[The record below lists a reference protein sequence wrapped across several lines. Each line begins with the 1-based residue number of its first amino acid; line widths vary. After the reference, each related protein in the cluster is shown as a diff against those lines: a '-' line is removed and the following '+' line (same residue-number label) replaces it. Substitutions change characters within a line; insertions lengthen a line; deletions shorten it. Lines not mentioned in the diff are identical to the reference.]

1 MFISPQTHGASVVAR
16 ACYRYHVGRLRIG
29 DPKGGATAAPK
40 NEGNAMPTTIK
51 RLLPRLFALSTCAAL
66 AACGAGAHHAQSTAP
81 APAHARASAH
91 WLGTWA
97 ASQQIPERRNTLPNA
112 ALTNAT
118 LRQIVHL
125 SVGGHELRVR
135 FSNVFGTTPLHIVA
149 AQIAV
154 PVSRTTGAIDPST
167 DTPLAFGGRPGI
179 RIPPGAA
186 YYSDP
191 VAFHAKAL
199 SDLAVTIYLR
209 KPPRRQTSHPGSRET
224 SFLLHGEHVTA
235 ADLPGAMRFNHWF
248 FLSGVDVKVRG
259 PAAAIVTLGDSI
271 TDGHATPNNSDTRWP
286 DDLARRLQASPAT
299 RHLSVLNVGTGGN
312 RLLRYGLG
320 PDALA
325 RFDRDVL
332 GQTGVRYLIVLEGV
346 NDLGVATMHGRISA
360 AQNAALVRN
369 IIGAYRQIIL
379 RAHAHGIK
387 VIGGTITPFG
397 GSTYYHPSAETERDR
412 REINA
417 WIRAP
422 GHFDAVVDFAKVVR
436 DPQHPQRLNPA
447 YDSGDNLHPNPAG
460 YRAMAAAIPL
470 SLFTAMKHAARAGQ

>member
-1 MFISPQTHGASVVAR
+1 MPSTLKQSLS
-16 ACYRYHVGRLRIG
+16 RLCVWS
-29 DPKGGATAAPK
+29 A
-40 NEGNAMPTTIK
+40 
-51 RLLPRLFALSTCAAL
+51 CAAL
-66 AACGAGAHHAQSTAP
+66 AACSASGPAGAPSHAP
-81 APAHARASAH
+81 APSAAPSATVAH

-97 ASQQIPERRNTLPNA
+97 SSQQIPETRNALPAA

-125 SVGGHELRVR
+125 TVGGHELRVR
-135 FSNVFGTTPLHIVA
+135 FANVFGTTPLHILA
-149 AQIAV
+149 AHIAL
-154 PVSRTTGAIDPST
+154 PVSRATGAIDPAT
-167 DTPLAFGGRPGI
+167 DTALAFGGRASVT
-179 RIPPGAA
+179 IPPGAV

-191 VAFHAKAL
+191 VAFDAKPL

-209 KPPRRQTSHPGSRET
+209 KPPVRQTSHPGSRET
-224 SFLLHGEHVTA
+224 SFLLHGNHVA
-235 ADLPGAMRFNHWF
+235 AVQLPGAMRFNHWF
-248 FLSGVDVKVRG
+248 FLSGLDVRVHG

-286 DDLARRLQASPAT
+286 DDLARRLQSSPAT

-332 GQTGVRYLIVLEGV
+332 GQPGVRYVIVIEGV
-346 NDLGVATMHGRISA
+346 NDLGVAGMHGPITA
-360 AQNAALVRN
+360 AQNAALVRH

-387 VIGGTITPFG
+387 VIGGTITPFK
-397 GSTYYHPSAETERDR
+397 GSSYYRPSAATLQDR
-412 REINA
+412 KQINA

-422 GHFDAVVDFAKVVR
+422 GHFDAVVDFAKAVR
-436 DPQHPQRLNPA
+436 DPQHPARLLPS

-460 YRAMAAAIPL
+460 YRAMADAIPL
-470 SLFTAMKHAARAGQ
+470 SLFKLPTSPDGSPQ

>member
-1 MFISPQTHGASVVAR
+1 MSKMMN
-16 ACYRYHVGRLRIG
+16 RLV
-29 DPKGGATAAPK
+29 
-40 NEGNAMPTTIK
+40 
-51 RLLPRLFALSTCAAL
+51 PRLFVFTACATL
-66 AACGAGAHHAQSTAP
+66 AACGVRGTGTRGAGSAPRAAPSPAVARIAHETP
-81 APAHARASAH
+81 H

-97 ASQQIPERRNTLPNA
+97 ASQQIPEPRNALPHA

-135 FSNVFGTTPLHIVA
+135 FSNAFGTSALRIVA
-149 AQIAV
+149 AHIAK
-154 PVSRTTGAIDPST
+154 PRSRTSGAIDPAT
-167 DTPLAFGGRPGI
+167 DTALTFGGRQSI
-179 RIPPGAA
+179 SIPPGAV

-191 VAFHAKAL
+191 VAFDARPL
-199 SDLAVTIYLR
+199 SDLAVTLYLR
-209 KPPRRQTSHPGSRET
+209 KPPQRQTSHPGSRET
-224 SFLLHGEHVTA
+224 SFLVHGDHVA
-235 ADLPGAMRFNHWF
+235 AGTLPGARRFNHWF
-248 FLSGVDVKVRG
+248 FLSGVDVRVRG
-259 PAAAIVTLGDSI
+259 PGAAIVTLGDSI
-271 TDGHATPNNSDTRWP
+271 TDGHATPNNSNTRWP
-286 DDLARRLQASPAT
+286 DDLARRLHASAAA
-299 RHLSVLNVGTGGN
+299 RHLSVVNVGTGGN

-332 GQTGVRYLIVLEGV
+332 AQAGVRYLIVIEGV

-360 AQNAALVRN
+360 ARHAALVRN

-387 VIGGTITPFG
+387 VIGGTITPFA
-397 GSTYYHPSAETERDR
+397 GSTYYHPSAATLRDR

-422 GHFDAVVDFAKVVR
+422 GHFDAVVDFAKAVR
-436 DPQHPQRLNPA
+436 DPKHPARLLPA

-470 SLFTAMKHAARAGQ
+470 SLFVRPKHAGGSHR

>member
-1 MFISPQTHGASVVAR
+1 
-16 ACYRYHVGRLRIG
+16 
-29 DPKGGATAAPK
+29 
-40 NEGNAMPTTIK
+40 MPTNIK
-51 RLLPRLFALSTCAAL
+51 CLLPRLLALSACAAL
-66 AACGAGAHHAQSTAP
+66 SACGARTHHAHPSTP
-81 APAHARASAH
+81 APAHAQARAAAH

-97 ASQQIPERRNTLPNA
+97 SSQQIPERRNTLPSA

-135 FSNVFGTTPLHIVA
+135 FSNVFGTTPLHIIA
-149 AQIAV
+149 AHLAV
-154 PVSRTTGAIDPST
+154 PVSRTTGAIDPAT
-167 DTPLAFGGRPGI
+167 DVDLTFGGRPGI
-179 RIPPGAA
+179 RIPPGAS

-209 KPPRRQTSHPGSRET
+209 KPPLRQTSHPGSRET
-224 SFLLHGEHVTA
+224 SFLLHGNHVA
-235 ADLPGAMRFNHWF
+235 AAHLPGAMRFNHWF
-248 FLSGVDVKVRG
+248 FLSGVDVKVHG
-259 PAAAIVTLGDSI
+259 PAAAVVTLGDSI

-360 AQNAALVRN
+360 AQNTALVRN
-369 IIGAYRQIIL
+369 IIGAYRQIVL
-379 RAHAHGIK
+379 RAREHGIK

-397 GSTYYHPSAETERDR
+397 GSNYYHPSAATERDR

-436 DPQHPQRLNPA
+436 DPQHPERLNPT

-470 SLFTAMKHAARAGQ
+470 SLFTPAKHSASAGR

>member
-1 MFISPQTHGASVVAR
+1 
-16 ACYRYHVGRLRIG
+16 
-29 DPKGGATAAPK
+29 
-40 NEGNAMPTTIK
+40 MPMMMK
-51 RLLPRLFALSTCAAL
+51 RLLPRLFALSVCAAL
-66 AACGAGAHHAQSTAP
+66 AACGSGEHPTPAAAPVPAQAHTQAA
-81 APAHARASAH
+81 AH

-97 ASQQIPERRNTLPNA
+97 ASQQIPEPHNTLPSG
-112 ALTNAT
+112 ALTDAT

-125 SVGGHELRVR
+125 SVGGRELRVR
-135 FSNVFGTTPLHIVA
+135 FSNVFGTTPLHILA
-149 AQIAV
+149 AHIAV
-154 PVSRTTGAIDPST
+154 PVSRTTGAIDPAT
-167 DTPLAFGGRPGI
+167 DTRLTFGARPGI

-191 VAFHAKAL
+191 VAFRAKAL

-209 KPPRRQTSHPGSRET
+209 KPPLRQTSHPGSRET
-224 SFLLHGEHVTA
+224 SFLLHGEHVA
-235 ADLPGAMRFNHWF
+235 AASLPGAMRFNHWF
-248 FLSGVDVKVRG
+248 FLSGVDVKVHG

-360 AQNAALVRN
+360 AQHAALVRN

-397 GSTYYHPSAETERDR
+397 GSTYYHPSAATERDR

-447 YDSGDNLHPNPAG
+447 YDSGDHLHPNPAG

-470 SLFTAMKHAARAGQ
+470 SLFSSAKRPAGTHR

>member
-1 MFISPQTHGASVVAR
+1 MLPMQ
-16 ACYRYHVGRLRIG
+16 
-29 DPKGGATAAPK
+29 
-40 NEGNAMPTTIK
+40 K
-51 RLLPRLFALSTCAAL
+51 RLLPRLLLWSGCAAL
-66 AACGAGAHHAQSTAP
+66 AACSAAAP
-81 APAHARASAH
+81 APTHPRGNEAVH

-97 ASQQIPERRNTLPNA
+97 SSQQIPEPDNTLPPA

-125 SVGGHELRVR
+125 SVGGHELRIR
-135 FSNVFGTTPLHIVA
+135 FSNVFGTSSLRIVA
-149 AQIAV
+149 AHIAK
-154 PVSRTTGAIDPST
+154 PVSRTTGQIDPAT
-167 DTPLAFGGRPGI
+167 DTPLTFGGRAGVT
-179 RIPPGAA
+179 IPPGAA

-191 VAFHAKAL
+191 VAFDAKPL

-209 KPPRRQTSHPGSRET
+209 KPPERQTSHPGSRET
-224 SFLLHGEHVTA
+224 SFLVHGDQVA
-235 ADLPGAMRFNHWF
+235 AVSLPGAVRFNHWF
-248 FLSGVDVKVRG
+248 FLSGVDVQVRG
-259 PAAAIVTLGDSI
+259 AAAAIVTLGDSI
-271 TDGHATPNNSDTRWP
+271 TDGHATANNSDTRWP

-299 RHLSVLNVGTGGN
+299 RQISVLNVGTGGN

-346 NDLGVATMHGRISA
+346 NDLGVATLHGPISA
-360 AQNAALVRN
+360 ARNAALVRN

-387 VIGGTITPFG
+387 VIGATITPFE
-397 GSTYYHPSAETERDR
+397 GSHYYHPSASTLRDR
-412 REINA
+412 RQINA

-436 DPQHPQRLNPA
+436 DPRHPQRLAPA

-460 YRAMAAAIPL
+460 YRAMANAIPL
-470 SLFTAMKHAARAGQ
+470 SLFKLPATSAGARR

>member
-1 MFISPQTHGASVVAR
+1 MSR
-16 ACYRYHVGRLRIG
+16 
-29 DPKGGATAAPK
+29 
-40 NEGNAMPTTIK
+40 MIK
-51 RLLPRLFALSTCAAL
+51 RLLPGLLALSACAAL
-66 AACGAGAHHAQSTAP
+66 SACGAPTHHAPSTAG
-81 APAHARASAH
+81 ASVPAHARASAH

-209 KPPRRQTSHPGSRET
+209 KPPLRQTSHPGSRET
-224 SFLLHGEHVTA
+224 SFLLHGEHLTA

-397 GSTYYHPSAETERDR
+397 GSTYYHPSAATERDR

-417 WIRAP
+417 WIRVP

-436 DPQHPQRLNPA
+436 DPQHPQRLNPT

-470 SLFTAMKHAARAGQ
+470 SLFTAMKHSARAGQ

>member
-1 MFISPQTHGASVVAR
+1 
-16 ACYRYHVGRLRIG
+16 
-29 DPKGGATAAPK
+29 
-40 NEGNAMPTTIK
+40 MPTMIK
-51 RLLPRLFALSTCAAL
+51 RLLQRLFALSTCAAL

-81 APAHARASAH
+81 VPVPAHTRAAAH

-97 ASQQIPERRNTLPNA
+97 ASQQIPEPRNTLPSA

-149 AQIAV
+149 AHIAV
-154 PVSRTTGAIDPST
+154 PVSRTTGAIDPAT
-167 DTPLAFGGRPGI
+167 DVALTFGGRPGI

-186 YYSDP
+186 YYCDP
-191 VAFHAKAL
+191 VAFHARAL

-209 KPPRRQTSHPGSRET
+209 KPPLRQTSHPGSRET

-248 FLSGVDVKVRG
+248 FLSGVDVKVHG

-332 GQTGVRYLIVLEGV
+332 GQTGARYLIVLEGV

-360 AQNAALVRN
+360 AQQAALVRN

-397 GSTYYHPSAETERDR
+397 GSTYYHPSAATERDR

-436 DPQHPQRLNPA
+436 DRQHPERLNPKF
-447 YDSGDNLHPNPAG
+447 DSGDNLHPNPAG

-470 SLFTAMKHAARAGQ
+470 SLFTSAKHSAGAGQ

>member
-1 MFISPQTHGASVVAR
+1 
-16 ACYRYHVGRLRIG
+16 
-29 DPKGGATAAPK
+29 
-40 NEGNAMPTTIK
+40 MPMLIK
-51 RLLPRLFALSTCAAL
+51 RLLPCLCALSVCAAL
-66 AACGAGAHHAQSTAP
+66 TACGAGGAAGGHRPQAAATAP
-81 APAHARASAH
+81 ARPPARATAQ

-97 ASQQIPERRNTLPNA
+97 ASQQIPEPGNTLPSA
-112 ALTNAT
+112 ALTRAT

-125 SVGGHELRVR
+125 SVGGSELRVR
-135 FSNVFGTTPLHIVA
+135 FSNVFGTTPLHILA
-149 AQIAV
+149 AHIAV
-154 PVSRTTGAIDPST
+154 PVSRTTGAINPAT
-167 DTPLAFGGRPGI
+167 DTRLTFGGRPGI

-186 YYSDP
+186 YYCDP
-191 VAFHAKAL
+191 VAFHAAPL

-209 KPPRRQTSHPGSRET
+209 KPPQRQTSHPGSRET
-224 SFLLHGEHVTA
+224 SFLLHGEHVA
-235 ADLPGAMRFNHWF
+235 AASLPGAMRFNHWF
-248 FLSGVDVKVRG
+248 FLSGVDVRVHG

-299 RHLSVLNVGTGGN
+299 RQLSVLNVGTGGN

-332 GQTGVRYLIVLEGV
+332 GQTGVRDLIVLEGV
-346 NDLGVATMHGRISA
+346 NDLGVATFHGRISA
-360 AQNAALVRN
+360 AQHAALVRN

-397 GSTYYHPSAETERDR
+397 GSTYYHPSAATERDR

-436 DPQHPQRLNPA
+436 DRQHPQRLNPA
-447 YDSGDNLHPNPAG
+447 FDSGDHLHPNPAG

-470 SLFTAMKHAARAGQ
+470 SLFSPAKHPDGTPR